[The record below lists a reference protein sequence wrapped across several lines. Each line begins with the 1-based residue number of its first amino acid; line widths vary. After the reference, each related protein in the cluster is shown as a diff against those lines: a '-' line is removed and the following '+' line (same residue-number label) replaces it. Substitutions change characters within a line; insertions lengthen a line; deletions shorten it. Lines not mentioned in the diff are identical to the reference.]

1 MKRFNNILR
10 VLSKNVKGNNLQD
23 FILILLGTAVQALS
37 LRIFL
42 IPSLLVSGGV
52 SGLSQIINFY
62 TDWPI
67 GLMVFLGNIP
77 LFILGWRFLGGP
89 RFILRTAFAVA
100 VYSFFVDIPLGFLPA
115 EGITD
120 DLILNAL
127 YGGILSGIGFGF
139 VYRGR
144 GTSGGSDILARILSN
159 WRSIPISQSYLMTDA
174 IIILLAGFAFGWEKA
189 LYALVMLYVSGIAA
203 ETITQGSNVVR
214 TVMIIT
220 SRPEII
226 KDEIFARLARGVTMV
241 EGTGGFTGEKKTI
254 LYCVITRTEITQ
266 LKSITRDLDPKAFMV
281 IEKAHEVRGEGF
293 LSMVDEN

>member
-1 MKRFNNILR
+1 MKRLNNILR
-10 VLSKNVKGNNLQD
+10 ALSKNVKGNNLQD

-266 LKSITRDLDPKAFMV
+266 LKSIIRNLDPKAFMV

-293 LSMVDEN
+293 LSMADEN

>member
-1 MKRFNNILR
+1 MNLLKNIQKALF
-10 VLSKNVKGNNLQD
+10 KNTKWNNLQD
-23 FILILLGTAVQALS
+23 LILILLGTAIQALS

-52 SGLSQIINFY
+52 SGLSQIINYY
-62 TDWPI
+62 TGWPI

-89 RFILRTAFAVA
+89 RFIFRTALAVA
-100 VYSFFVDIPLGFLPA
+100 FYSFFVDIPLNFLPA
-115 EGITD
+115 KGLTD

-174 IIILLAGFAFGWEKA
+174 LIILLAGFAFGWENA
-189 LYALVMLYVSGIAA
+189 LYALIMLYVSGIAA

-220 SRPEII
+220 SRPEIL
-226 KDEIFARLARGVTMV
+226 KEEIFNKLARGVTMV

-254 LYCVITRTEITQ
+254 LYCVITRTEIAQ
-266 LKSITRDLDPKAFMV
+266 LKSITRKLDPKAFMV

-293 LSMVDEN
+293 LSMADEN

>member
-1 MKRFNNILR
+1 
-10 VLSKNVKGNNLQD
+10 
-23 FILILLGTAVQALS
+23 
-37 LRIFL
+37 
-42 IPSLLVSGGV
+42 
-52 SGLSQIINFY
+52 
-62 TDWPI
+62 
-67 GLMVFLGNIP
+67 MVFLGNIP

-115 EGITD
+115 EGITN

-174 IIILLAGFAFGWEKA
+174 LIILLAGFAFGWENA

-226 KDEIFARLARGVTMV
+226 KDEIFTRLARGVTMV

-254 LYCVITRTEITQ
+254 LYCVITRTEIAQ
-266 LKSITRDLDPKAFMV
+266 LKSIIRDLDPKAFLV

-293 LSMVDEN
+293 LSMADEN